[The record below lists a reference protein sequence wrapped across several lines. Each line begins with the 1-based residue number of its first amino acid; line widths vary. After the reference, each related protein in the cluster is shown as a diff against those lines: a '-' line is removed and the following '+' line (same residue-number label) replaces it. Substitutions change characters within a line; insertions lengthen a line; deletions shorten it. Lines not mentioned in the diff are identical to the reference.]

1 MFHRGSSRCRPRP
14 IAILT
19 AIPELGGQAR
29 LRWVSSHCLLTEI
42 DRPGIGLVPL
52 LSKVAE
58 QTESLYKG
66 ETPRLELL
74 HIQDGGRSFQEIV
87 DDVHGLIRAEG
98 ADTQEDIE

>member
-19 AIPELGGQAR
+19 AIPELGGQAI
-29 LRWVSSHCLLTEI
+29 LGVSSHCLLTEI
-42 DRPGIGLVPL
+42 DRPGIGLVAL

-98 ADTQEDIE
+98 ADTKEDIE